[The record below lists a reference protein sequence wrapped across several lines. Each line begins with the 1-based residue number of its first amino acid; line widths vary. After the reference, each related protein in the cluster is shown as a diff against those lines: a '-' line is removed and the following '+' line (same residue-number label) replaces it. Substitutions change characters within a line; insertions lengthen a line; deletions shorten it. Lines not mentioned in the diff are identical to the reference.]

1 MKKIYTL
8 IVMVLVAVG
17 AMAQDEVSV
26 WNGKCTMWT
35 RGEGTQESP
44 ILIESAENLAFL
56 SYICAYGFETEGLY
70 FELTTDIDLNGSE
83 TMPWNPIGTQSY
95 YDYQSGCLISNI
107 SYNYFRG
114 HFNGGEH
121 SIFNLYSESGGG
133 LFGVVSGMN
142 GNRAVV
148 SDVKVMSGL
157 ASGGGIAQKL
167 VKATASRC
175 VNKADVVNE
184 NGRVGGIAAEVSQSS
199 VVKECFNEGNVNG
212 KVAGGLGGFV
222 TSSTIVNC
230 YNVGEVEGAEIAGGC
245 VGQSNAIELKNSY
258 NVGTVACASANI
270 GGLIGKPANAD
281 VVSNAYYL
289 NTCGAS
295 GVGTSK
301 TEDEMCDRAFVGV
314 LNNET
319 DVWGFDDA
327 FENQGFP
334 ILKSNPTEVGEISE
348 NGLFIY
354 PNPANDVLVVECEGA
369 TGIAV
374 YDVIGQCVLEM
385 AATNASTRL
394 DVSSLESGVYL
405 LSVSGN
411 NRPALVTRFVVT
423 R

>member
-121 SIFNLYSESGGG
+121 SIFNLYSESDGG

-258 NVGTVACASANI
+258 NVGTVVCTSANI

-289 NTCGAS
+289 STCGAS

-301 TEDEMCDRAFVGV
+301 SEDEMCDGAFIGV

-354 PNPANDVLVVECEGA
+354 PNPANDVLVVECEGV
-369 TGIAV
+369 TCIAV

-385 AATNASTRL
+385 AATNASMRL

-411 NRPALVTRFVVT
+411 NRPALVTRFVVS